1 MTRSLWLIVSTV
13 ALANLLAFAG
23 FAGWLGVTG
32 RLSADRIERVRA
44 MLAETI
50 EEENARLEA
59 ERAAAA
65 ADAAALAMEED
76 SRRPPVSTQDRL
88 TLQAQHD
95 TVMQQQLERAR
106 ETLNSMRNAL
116 AQERAKLDADTAAF
130 LAEREAF
137 DAMRARIAEIEG
149 DEQFAKAV
157 GLYESM
163 RPGDA
168 ANALRILTETGQTE
182 QVVSYLDAMD
192 PRKASKIIGQFEPV
206 LAAGLLE
213 RLRTR
218 GLVVAGP
225 EEP

>member
-1 MTRSLWLIVSTV
+1 MTRSLWLIVSTI
-13 ALANLLAFAG
+13 ALANLLAFVG
-23 FAGWLGVTG
+23 FVGWLGATG
-32 RLSADRIERVRA
+32 RLSADRVERVRA
-44 MLAETI
+44 LFAETVS
-50 EEENARLEA
+50 EEVARLESERA
-59 ERAAAA
+59 EAEAAAA
-65 ADAAALAMEED
+65 AIAEAEDA
-76 SRRPPVSTQDRL
+76 RRPPVSTQDRL

-106 ETLNSMRNAL
+106 ETLDSMRDAL
-116 AQERAKLDADTAAF
+116 TQERAKLDADTTEF
-130 LAEREAF
+130 LAERAAF
-137 DAMRARIAEIEG
+137 DAMRRRIAEIEG

-168 ANALRILTETGQTE
+168 ANALRVLTDTGQTE

-218 GLVVAGP
+218 GLVVAAP